1 MLDVVRARELPTRPA
16 ERRWLVDQ
24 LWGEEAVGVLGGEP
38 KCFKSFLS
46 LDIAVAVAAGRPCL
60 RHFAVSHP
68 GRVVLF
74 AAEDALWE
82 VRRRLEGIARAA
94 GVLFDTL
101 DIHVITVPVVRLDI
115 ARDREELEATIAML
129 KPRLVILDPFVRLHR
144 VDENAVTEVAPLL
157 AYLRGLQRKHQTAVL
172 LVHHARKGAAH
183 MRGGQALRGSSE
195 LHAWGDSNLYMR
207 RRPSGLTLTMEHRNA
222 PSGGGLALDF
232 VTRDT
237 AAALEIVERAPEET
251 RAKSMAIPPEERI
264 LHALETAGGP
274 VTMRQ
279 LRMASQMR
287 GETVSAV
294 LGQTIL
300 KGLVERADGGYRLTA
315 TAKIARKVIPAAS

>member
-1 MLDVVRARELPTRPA
+1 MLDAVQARDLPIRPL
-16 ERRWLVDQ
+16 ERSWLVDQ

-46 LDIAVAVAAGRPCL
+46 LDIAVAVATGRPCL
-60 RHFAVSHP
+60 RRFAVSHP

-74 AAEDALWE
+74 AAEDALCE
-82 VRRRLEGIARAA
+82 VRSRLEGIARAA

-115 ARDREELEATIAML
+115 ARDREELEATIAKL
-129 KPRLVILDPFVRLHR
+129 KPRLVILDPFVRMHR
-144 VDENAVTEVAPLL
+144 VDENAVAEVAPLL

-207 RRPSGLTLTMEHRNA
+207 RRASGLALTVEHRNA
-222 PSGGGLALDF
+222 PSAGGIALDF
-232 VTRDT
+232 ITRGS

-251 RAKSMAIPPEERI
+251 SSKPAAIPPEDRVVR
-264 LHALETAGGP
+264 ALETAGGAI
-274 VTMRQ
+274 TTRQ
-279 LRMASQMR
+279 LRMACQMR

-294 LGQTIL
+294 LEQLIS
-300 KGLVERADGGYRLTA
+300 KGLAERTDVGYRLTA
-315 TAKIARKVIPAAS
+315 AAKIARRAIPAAS